1 MRRPLTLAA
10 LSSALLAPA
19 APALA
24 GEALLGVTQGPAPEM
39 VRLDAAAPQA
49 PVARAPGAGR
59 PAGGCQ
65 GGVDQPPAPR
75 AVLAGT

>member
-1 MRRPLTLAA
+1 MGRPLILAA

-49 PVARAPGAGR
+49 PATRAPVVGL
-59 PAGGCQ
+59 
-65 GGVDQPPAPR
+65 
-75 AVLAGT
+75 LAGEAIEAIDQRPRPGRYSR